1 MSVKKRSRRS
11 FLAESMA
18 GLNAAWVAANY
29 HSILAAQDHVQQ
41 AAKAGQ
47 LPRLQVF
54 TQDQAVEVEAITA
67 QIIPT
72 DETPGAREA
81 HCVYFIDRALAT
93 FLKTSQ
99 SAYVQGLRD
108 LQAKVQQLYPGAQKF
123 SALTSEQQIKT
134 LTAIEKTPFFN
145 MVRTHTVIGFFARP
159 VHGGNYDKIGW
170 KLIGYEDSLNH
181 KPPFG
186 YYDAQP
192 QPAPFGSEKSRSEKS
207 RKEKQ
212 A

>member
-1 MSVKKRSRRS
+1 MNTKRKSRRS
-11 FLAESMA
+11 FLVESAM

-29 HSILAAQDHVQQ
+29 PGILAAQQFVHTATQ
-41 AAKAGQ
+41 KGQ
-47 LPRLQVF
+47 LPHLAVF
-54 TQDQAVEVEAITA
+54 TEAQAVEIEAMAA

-72 DETPGAREA
+72 DDTPGAREA

-93 FLKTSQ
+93 FAKNSQ
-99 SAYVQGLRD
+99 SAYIQGLQD
-108 LQAKVQQLYPGAQKF
+108 LQAKTQQLYPDASRF
-123 SALTSEQQIKT
+123 SALASERQVKV
-134 LTAIEKTPFFN
+134 LSEIEKTPFFN

-159 VHGGNYDKIGW
+159 EHGGNFEKIGW

-181 KPPFG
+181 KAPFG

-192 QPAPFGSEKSRSEKS
+192 QPKLTDAK
-207 RKEKQ
+207 